1 MKFLNFLLDYDSVTD
16 TYHGLLSDL
25 KLEGDNTH
33 PLSVEVE
40 GEELPFLFKFTR
52 SEEGEGDS
60 KISAA
65 YIYKNDYGSTLIL
78 TYDRSELLRKF
89 L

>member
-1 MKFLNFLLDYDSVTD
+1 MNFPNFLLDYDSVTD

-25 KLEGDNTH
+25 KMEGTSH

-52 SEEGEGDS
+52 EEEGEGES
-60 KISAA
+60 KVSAA
-65 YIYKNDYGSTLIL
+65 YVYKNDYGTSLIL
-78 TYDRSELLRKF
+78 TYDKNELLRKF